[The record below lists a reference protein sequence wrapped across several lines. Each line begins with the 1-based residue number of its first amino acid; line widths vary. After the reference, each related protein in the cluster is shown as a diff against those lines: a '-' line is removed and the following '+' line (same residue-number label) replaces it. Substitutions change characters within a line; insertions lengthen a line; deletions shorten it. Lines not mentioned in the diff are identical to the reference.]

1 VKVSDFG
8 IAHLVESQSDA
19 LKTLRA
25 NKTLQAA
32 DEQHIGSPYWMA
44 PEVTIFLFC
53 FISSFFSSTG
63 CDDAGRD
70 SGVGHLVHRVHGD

>member
-1 VKVSDFG
+1 MSTSGVVKVSDFG

-25 NKTLQAA
+25 NKTLQSD

-44 PEVTIFLFC
+44 PEVR
-53 FISSFFSSTG
+53 SE
-63 CDDAGRD
+63 R
-70 SGVGHLVHRVHGD
+70 REGDVSVRRLMPLCRW